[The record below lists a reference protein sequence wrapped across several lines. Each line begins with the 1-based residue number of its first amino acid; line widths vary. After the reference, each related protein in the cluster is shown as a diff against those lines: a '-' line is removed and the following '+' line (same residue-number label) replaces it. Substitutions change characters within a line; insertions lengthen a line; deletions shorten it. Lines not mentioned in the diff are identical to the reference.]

1 MGNLNYA
8 IKSVGEEA
16 VHCSRPESIAQRYKL
31 MRDEIIMEEAGKIGR
46 NTREMM
52 SLFANY
58 ELLIEGNILS

>member
-16 VHCSRPESIAQRYKL
+16 VQCSTPESIALRYRTL
-31 MRDEIIMEEAGKIGR
+31 REELILEEARKIGR

-58 ELLIEGNILS
+58 ELLIEGNILL